1 MQTRNEVNALECY
14 ADRRKLSRA
23 LLPVVV
29 VLAYSCS
36 SKKPQPL
43 PPLPASSTHPEFVL
57 VVNNVTDSVV
67 AVFIAEAK
75 SHTRIG
81 NVAALT
87 ESRLPVK
94 PFFLSKGPR
103 LRLYMF
109 RGPEP
114 CPVPRVVDFSV
125 SKTPRVTITPTD
137 TVLSA
142 YLPADA
148 CRTGPR

>member
-14 ADRRKLSRA
+14 ADRRKANRA
-23 LLPVVV
+23 LL
-29 VLAYSCS
+29 LIIAALLCSCS
-36 SKKPQPL
+36 QKKMPL
-43 PPLPASSTHPEFVL
+43 PPLPEPSTQPEFFL
-57 VVNNVTDSVV
+57 VVNNVTDSAV
-67 AVFIAEAK
+67 AVFVAEAK

-94 PFFLSKGPR
+94 PYFLSKGPR
-103 LRLYMF
+103 LRVYMF

-114 CPVPRVVDFSV
+114 CPVPRVIDFSV
-125 SKTPRVTITPTD
+125 SKTPRVIVTPTD

-148 CRTGPR
+148 CRTPRR